1 MQGQWITTKEAAD
14 CRPISVFHRQLEEV
28 QLQQAKLDVNLHV
41 LFRKKFQTHKKC
53 KTIINITADDY
64 YKLYINGSFVTQGPA
79 PGFPFH
85 YYYNKVDITP
95 YIIEGENTIA
105 VHTYYQG
112 LINRVWVSGDDRH
125 GLWFQIIQDDIVL
138 AKSDE
143 SVKCAVH
150 TGYEAMDTVGYQTQF
165 MERYDSRSRY
175 VGFEQP
181 DYDDHTWQYAS
192 VHSHA
197 DYKLF
202 PQPTAQLE
210 FEEIQPVAV
219 KSDEK
224 GYFLDFG
231 SVYVGYLSVTAK
243 GNAGDKISIF
253 CGQELTED
261 KEVRFALRANCRY
274 EEEWI
279 LSGDVDELK
288 QYDYKAFRYCKLT
301 VPEGV
306 SVQNIKLIARHYPFI
321 LKKQCEYQ
329 DEDLLRI
336 WNLCVHSLKYG
347 VQEVIQDCMERE
359 KGQYLGDGSFSSVA
373 LAVLTGDT
381 SMMEKLIDD
390 ALRTDFINEGLMT
403 CSPCSFMQEIAEFP
417 LMLPQLF
424 LMHWKLKKD
433 AHFIAER
440 FEKLA
445 AMLKFYEKNYAQE
458 NGLLANLDKWCVV
471 DWPMEARDGYDYEW
485 EQGSIARG
493 THNVINAYYIGAKK
507 CVYELAKILS
517 REDIPLYGQDSKR
530 LTQEEIDKMAASIKD
545 LQQAYMDAFYD
556 AEQKLYCDTEIS
568 KHASLPSNVLAL
580 MYDLCP
586 DKETEERIV
595 QMIMEKPAENS
606 ALFISF
612 ASLCGLAR
620 LGRKE
625 EILAYIRHPGRWLR
639 MLEEGATTTFEAW
652 GKDAKWNTSLFHLCY
667 TYPVIFL
674 TDWLG

>member
-1 MQGQWITTKEAAD
+1 MQGQWITTREAAD
-14 CRPISVFHRQLEEV
+14 YRPISVFHRQLEEV
-28 QLQQAKLDVNLHV
+28 KLEQAKLDINLHI
-41 LFRKKFQTHKKC
+41 LFRKNFQASGKH

-125 GLWFQIIQDDIVL
+125 GLWFQIVQDDIVL
-138 AKSDE
+138 TKSDE

-165 MERYDSRSRY
+165 MERYDSRSPF

-197 DYKLF
+197 DYQLF

-210 FEEIQPVAV
+210 FEEILPVEIR
-219 KSDEK
+219 KEQD
-224 GYFLDFG
+224 GYFIDFG
-231 SVYVGYLSVTAK
+231 SVYVGGISALAK
-243 GNAGDKISIF
+243 GMPGNTVNIR
-253 CGQELTED
+253 CGQELTE
-261 KEVRFALRANCRY
+261 EGAVRFKLRANCKY

-279 LSGDVDELK
+279 LSGGFDELK

-306 SVQNIKLIARHYPFI
+306 SVQNIKLIVRHYPFI
-321 LKKQCEYQ
+321 LKKQCAYQ

-373 LAVLTGDT
+373 LAVLTADT

-417 LMLPQLF
+417 LMMPQLF

-440 FEKLA
+440 FEKLVSV
-445 AMLKFYEKNYAQE
+445 LKFYEKNYAGE

-485 EQGSIARG
+485 EQGSIAIG
-493 THNVINAYYIGAKK
+493 IHNVINAYYIGAKK
-507 CVYELAKILS
+507 CMYELAEILKQ
-517 REDIPLYGQDSKR
+517 EDFSLPGKGSKR
-530 LTQEEIDKMAASIKD
+530 LWQEEADKLAVNIKA
-545 LQQAYMDAFYD
+545 LQKTYLDVFYD
-556 AEQKLYCDTEIS
+556 EGQKLFCDTEVS
-568 KHASLPSNVLAL
+568 GHASLPSNALAL

-595 QMIMEKPAENS
+595 QMIMAKPAENS

-652 GKDAKWNTSLFHLCY
+652 GKDVKWNTSLFHLCY